1 MGMFDCMLTEQVKC
15 FYLPCFSDNQLWES
29 GGSLRYYQ
37 KNQKVPYRTGWY
49 NYTKNFNILIIN
61 SMLSESE
68 PDVVIVVRNG
78 RLKYIKD
85 LVDTTEKDWENM
97 ERCINKYG
105 EWLRIKT
112 KNNAFDYI
120 DQYIACYLEKIN
132 YIISKMPYSKELD
145 KIGYGFATLSKAE
158 KEKRLKRFD
167 EIKPKVEEEK
177 KALLDYMDEFSEKT
191 LAKYEKNVKPERV
204 EYKELLGSY
213 RKAIRYFK
221 KNNQMKNIGEKAEK
235 DLSDCQRQYQELLG
249 KNGICRRKSS

>member
-29 GGSLRYYQ
+29 GGSLRYYH

-61 SMLSESE
+61 SMLSEPE

-78 RLKYIKD
+78 RLKYVKD
-85 LVDTTEKDWENM
+85 LVDTTEKDWEKM

-112 KNNAFDYI
+112 KEDAFDYI

-132 YIISKMPYSKELD
+132 YRSSKMPYSKELD

-158 KEKRLKRFD
+158 KEKRLKCFD
-167 EIKPKVEEEK
+167 EIKPKVEEER
-177 KALLDYMDEFSEKT
+177 KALSDYMNEFSKKT

-204 EYKELLGSY
+204 KYKELLGSY
-213 RKAIRYFK
+213 RKAIRILK
-221 KNNQMKNIGEKAEK
+221 KANTMRPTEEKTIKA
-235 DLSDCQRQYQELLG
+235 LVACQKQYQELLE
-249 KNGICRRKSS
+249 KKWICI